1 MALRD
6 HQPDIRFQGD
16 GLARG
21 LHCAAA
27 RVACL
32 TRNIS
37 IELQAIKAH
46 QDPVRKAAG
55 RVWITQAQG
64 ARREA
69 LHAERAYRGLIAE
82 RDQQRRV
89 WDDRAA

>member
-21 LHCAAA
+21 LHRATA

-37 IELQAIKAH
+37 IELQAIKTH
-46 QDPVRKAAG
+46 RDPARKAAG
-55 RVWITQAQG
+55 RVWIAQAQG

-69 LHAERAYRGLIAE
+69 LHAERAYRALIAE
-82 RDQQRRV
+82 RDQQHKLLG
-89 WDDRAA
+89 DRAA

>member
-1 MALRD
+1 MTLRD

-21 LHCAAA
+21 LHRAAA
-27 RVACL
+27 RAACL
-32 TRNIS
+32 TRNIA

-46 QDPVRKAAG
+46 DDPARKAAG
-55 RVWITQAQG
+55 RVWISQAQG

-69 LHAERAYRGLIAE
+69 LHAERAYRTLIAE
-82 RDQQRRV
+82 REQQRRV
-89 WDDRAA
+89 SDDRAA

>member
-6 HQPDIRFQGD
+6 YQPDIRFQGD

-21 LHCAAA
+21 LHRAAA

-32 TRNIS
+32 TRNIA
-37 IELQAIKAH
+37 IELQAIGGH
-46 QDPVRKAAG
+46 EDPARKAAG

>member
-21 LHCAAA
+21 RHRAAA

-32 TRNIS
+32 TRNIAT
-37 IELQAIKAH
+37 ELLAIKAH
-46 QDPVRKAAG
+46 RDPARKAAG
-55 RVWITQAQG
+55 RVWIAQAQA
-64 ARREA
+64 ARRGA
-69 LHAERAYRGLIAE
+69 LQAERAYRTLIAE
-82 RDQQRRV
+82 RDQQRRLSDHRV
-89 WDDRAA
+89 A